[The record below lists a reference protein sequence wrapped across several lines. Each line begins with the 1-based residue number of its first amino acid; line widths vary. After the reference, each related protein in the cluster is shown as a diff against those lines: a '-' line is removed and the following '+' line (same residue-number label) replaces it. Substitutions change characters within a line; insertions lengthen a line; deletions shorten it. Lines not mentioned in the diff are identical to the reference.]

1 MGQPAPLPLQAQ
13 GTGPGAEWGPRQKEG
28 PSLGSNPSPW
38 VHTPPPPVGRGPAR
52 PPHGQT
58 VPVSEFSPYGSPS
71 PGPWDLAP
79 VPALWAG
86 TAASHLTP
94 G

>member
-38 VHTPPPPVGRGPAR
+38 VHTPPTCRPRPCEAPPWPDTERHMRVK
-52 PPHGQT
+52 
-58 VPVSEFSPYGSPS
+58 
-71 PGPWDLAP
+71 D
-79 VPALWAG
+79 
-86 TAASHLTP
+86 
-94 G
+94 